1 MNDPH
6 MSNIAAFIGFF
17 VACALFMMLCVQIDK
32 LINSRRSIKKTRD
45 IKVGCVI
52 TNKIPKP
59 ENPAMPSWANKLMEN
74 RVTGEVL
81 PVCADQTG
89 FWHFPHNS
97 EPVKLS
103 LREWTIKND

>member
-1 MNDPH
+1 MIDH
-6 MSNIAAFIGFF
+6 DLSNTAAFIGFF

-32 LINSRRSIKKTRD
+32 LIKSRRSIKKTRE

-59 ENPAMPSWANKLMEN
+59 ENPVMPSWANKLMEN